1 MSEIRTGVFVCHCGS
16 NIGGVVD
23 CKAVA
28 DYAAALPGVS
38 VSRDYSYMCSDPGQ
52 KLIKDDVKQF
62 KLNRIVVASCSPR
75 MHEPTFR
82 TVAAES
88 GLNPFFM
95 QMANI
100 REQVSWVTDD
110 AATATEK
117 AKDLVRA
124 AVGRVA
130 FNKAVEEKE
139 IDIERSALV
148 IGGGVAG
155 IEASLSIA
163 KGGYKTWLVEKSPT
177 IGGVM
182 AQLDKTF
189 PTLDCSAC
197 ILTPKMVDAA
207 REPNIN
213 LMVNS
218 EIVSLEGAA
227 GNFTVKIKRRP
238 RYTTDDCSGCGACT
252 AACVLKNRIP
262 DEFNYGIS
270 KRGAAYI
277 PFPQAV
283 PLKAVIDG
291 ENCLLVK
298 SGKCAKKCV
307 EACERNCIDF
317 NQKEE
322 IIEIKVGAIIVATGF
337 KQFDP
342 ARLSKYGYGLYPDV
356 ISGLQFERLTNAS
369 GPTGGKVLTSKGEK
383 PKSIAILHCVGSR
396 DENTNRYCSRVCCM
410 YALKH
415 AHLAM
420 EKTGAEVFNFYMD
433 MRAFGKGYDEFY
445 NRIQSEGAHFIRG
458 KVAEITEKEGRLL
471 LRAEDTLAG
480 SIVELPADL
489 VILAAGIEPC
499 ADADRLSEILHINR
513 TADGFFMEA
522 HPKLNPVETPSSGIY
537 LAGCSQGPKD
547 IPDTVCQAKACAGDV
562 LSFLNRG
569 KVKTAA
575 TVVSIDANLCKG
587 CRLCEKLCPYSAL
600 VFNAGEKVME
610 IEEVKCKGCGTCTA
624 ACPSNAISQQ
634 LFTSE
639 QIFAELGALLSVG
652 KNHGS

>member
-1 MSEIRTGVFVCHCGS
+1 FVCHCGS

-23 CKAVA
+23 CRAVA
-28 DYAAALPGVS
+28 EYAAGLPGVA

-62 KLNRIVVASCSPR
+62 DLNRIVVASCSPR

-82 TVAAES
+82 TVTAES

-110 AATATEK
+110 AVSATEK
-117 AKDLVRA
+117 AMDLVRA
-124 AVGRVA
+124 AAGRVA
-130 FNKAVEEKE
+130 HNVAVEEKE
-139 IDIERSALV
+139 IGIERTALV

-155 IEASLSIA
+155 IEASLVIA
-163 KGGYKTWLVEKSPT
+163 RGGYKTYLVEKSAT

-197 ILTPKMVDAA
+197 ILTPKMVDVS
-207 REPNIN
+207 REPNID

-218 EIVSLEGAA
+218 EVVSLEGAA
-227 GNFTVKIKRRP
+227 GNFTVKIRRRP
-238 RYTTDDCSGCGACT
+238 RYTTSACSGCGAC
-252 AACVLKNRIP
+252 ADACVLKNRIP

-270 KRGAAYI
+270 RRSAAYI

-291 ENCLLVK
+291 ENCLFIK
-298 SGKCAKKCV
+298 NGKCSQKCV
-307 EACERNCIDF
+307 EACERGCIDF
-317 NQKEE
+317 NQKDETVE
-322 IIEIKVGAIIVATGF
+322 VKAGTVIVATGYR
-337 KQFDP
+337 QFD
-342 ARLSKYGYGLYPDV
+342 AKRLSKYGYGLYPDV
-356 ISGLQFERLTNAS
+356 IDGLQFERLSNAS
-369 GPTGGKVLTSKGEK
+369 GPSGGKVLTSKGEK
-383 PKSIAILHCVGSR
+383 PKSIAIIHCVGSR

-433 MRAFGKGYDEFY
+433 IRAFGKGYDEFY

-458 KVAEITEKEGRLL
+458 KVAEISQKEGRLL
-471 LRAEDTLAG
+471 VKAEDTLLG
-480 SIVELPADL
+480 KLVELPVDM

-499 ADADRLSEILHINR
+499 GDSDKLSEILHINR

-537 LAGCSQGPKD
+537 IAGCCQGPKD

-569 KVKTAA
+569 KVKTST
-575 TVVSIDANLCKG
+575 TVVSIDADLCKG
-587 CRLCEKLCPYSAL
+587 CGLCEKLCPYNAL
-600 VFNAGEKVME
+600 VFNEREKVME
-610 IEEVKCKGCGTCTA
+610 LEEVKCKGCGTCA
-624 ACPSNAISQQ
+624 ASCPSGAVSQQ
-634 LFTSE
+634 QFTSD
-639 QIFAELGALLSVG
+639 QIFAEIEALLSTG
-652 KNHGS
+652 GIHG